1 MTEERIA
8 AAALEKTTVAERTT
22 YIEEACAGDRDLRR
36 RVEALLND
44 REPMG
49 RPVASAVGVE
59 DLGVTSAP
67 SGSPPGPVTAGP
79 PTQLV
84 AEVQGARIGPYRLL
98 REIGRGGMGAVY
110 VAEQEAPIR
119 RTVALKVIKPGMDTE
134 QVIAR
139 FEAERQA
146 LALMQHPNIARIL
159 DTGTT
164 EAGHPYFV
172 MELVPGVPITDYCDE
187 ARLGPC
193 DRLELFIL
201 VCQAIQHAHQKGIIH
216 RDIKPSNVLVTAVD
230 ERPVPRVIDFG
241 IAKALDQRLTER
253 TLYTQQG
260 AIVGTLEYMSPE
272 QAGMGGLDVDT
283 RSDIYSL
290 GVLLYELLTGTTPLG
305 RAKVRE
311 VSFGEVLRRIQEEEP
326 PRPSTRLSDSGT
338 DLAAIAARRNVEP
351 ARLTRLV
358 RGELDWI
365 VMKALEKD
373 RSRRY
378 ETAGG
383 LARDL
388 RRYLDG
394 DPVEAGPPSAA
405 YRLRTLARRHRAA
418 LATVGA
424 FALVL
429 VVASGVST
437 YLAIRARQAERA
449 ALKAEGEALA
459 NLTKAREEEA
469 KARRAASEARAVLG
483 FFQDKVL
490 AAGRPEGQDG
500 GLGKDTTIRA
510 AIDATEAGIAGG
522 FAAQPTVEASIRR
535 TIGQG
540 YRYLGN
546 SAGAIRQLERAR
558 TLQVA
563 ALGPDHP
570 ETLETSSNLAD
581 AYREAGR
588 AEDAIP
594 LHEQTLALR
603 RTRLGPDHPETL
615 VSMNNLA
622 DAYRQA
628 GRLADAVR
636 MFRESLALLRLKLGS
651 DHPDT
656 LICLD
661 NLGGALWESGRLAE
675 AVPLFQEAF
684 RGFEARLGPEH
695 PDTLVAMDSLGS
707 ASRDL
712 GRFDDAIALFQ
723 RALALRKAKLD
734 ADHPATLTT
743 MNNLG
748 GAYRAAGRVDEAIA
762 ILEQALAMQRP
773 KIGRDHPYT
782 LITASNLA
790 NAYQDAGRLD
800 DALALHRETLALRRA
815 KLGADH
821 PHTLLSLNNL
831 AGACLEAKRWAEA
844 EELLRACLGAR
855 QKRDPDDWWRCHTMS
870 QLGWALAGQGKHA
883 EAEPL
888 LIGGYEGLKDREA
901 RIPAPGRRNLAAAA
915 GRIVPFYEAW
925 GRADKA
931 AEWRAR
937 LKGSPAEPRRS
948 P

>member
-1 MTEERIA
+1 MTEESIV
-8 AAALEKTTVAERTT
+8 AAALEKATAVERTT
-22 YIEEACAGDRDLRR
+22 YLDATCAGDSDLRR
-36 RVEALLND
+36 RVEARLEAHGAPGD
-44 REPMG
+44 R
-49 RPVASAVGVE
+49 VGVE
-59 DLGVTSAP
+59 DLSVAATPREFP
-67 SGSPPGPVTAGP
+67 SSPAGQGSPTRPSLGGEAD
-79 PTQLV
+79 
-84 AEVQGARIGPYRLL
+84 RIGPYRII

-110 VAEQEAPIR
+110 LAEQEVPIR
-119 RTVALKVIKPGMDTE
+119 RQVALKVIKPGMDSE
-134 QVIAR
+134 LVIAR

-164 EAGHPYFV
+164 DAGRPYFV
-172 MELVPGVPITDYCDE
+172 MELVAGIPITEYCDE
-187 ARLGPC
+187 ARLDPRE
-193 DRLELFIL
+193 RLELFIP
-201 VCQAIQHAHQKGIIH
+201 VCQAVQHAHQKGIIH
-216 RDIKPSNVLVTAVD
+216 RDIKPSNVLVTVVD
-230 ERPVPRVIDFG
+230 DRPVPRVIDFG
-241 IAKALDQRLTER
+241 VAKALDQRLTER

-260 AIVGTLEYMSPE
+260 AIVGTPEYMSPE
-272 QAGMGGLDVDT
+272 QAGVGDVDVDT

-311 VSFGEVLRRIQEEEP
+311 LGLGEVLRRIQEEEP
-326 PRPSTRLSDSGT
+326 PRPSTRLSGPET
-338 DLAAIAARRNVEP
+338 DLSAIAASRGVEP

-388 RRYLDG
+388 RRHLDG

-405 YRLRTLARRHRAA
+405 YRLRKLARRHRAA

-449 ALKAEGEALA
+449 ALKAEGQALA
-459 NLTKAREEEA
+459 SLTKAREEEA

-490 AAGRPEGQDG
+490 AAGRPEGQEG

-510 AIDATEAGIAGG
+510 AIDAAEPGIAGG

-540 YRYLGN
+540 YRFLGN
-546 SAGAIRQLERAR
+546 TPGAVRQLERAR
-558 TLQVA
+558 MLQVA
-563 ALGPDHP
+563 ALGPDHT

-594 LHEQTLALR
+594 LHEQTLAFR

-628 GRLADAVR
+628 GRLDDAIR
-636 MFRESLALLRLKLGS
+636 MFRESLALLRVKLGS

-656 LICLD
+656 LICID

-675 AVPLFQEAF
+675 AVPLYQEAF
-684 RGFEARLGPEH
+684 RGFEARLGPDH
-695 PDTLVAMDSLGS
+695 PDTLVCMDSLGS

-712 GRFDDAIALFQ
+712 GRFDDAISLLQ
-723 RALALRKAKLD
+723 RALSRRRAKLD
-734 ADHPATLTT
+734 ADHPATLVT

-748 GAYRAAGRVDEAIA
+748 GAYRAAGRVADAIA
-762 ILEQALAMQRP
+762 ILEPALAMQGR
-773 KIGRDHPYT
+773 KIGRDHPHT
-782 LITASNLA
+782 LVTASNLA
-790 NAYQDAGRLD
+790 SAYQDAGRLD
-800 DALALHRETLALRRA
+800 EALSLHRQTLEFRRA

-855 QKRDPDDWWRCHTMS
+855 QKRDPDDWWRFHTMS
-870 QLGWALAGQGKHA
+870 QLGWALVGQEKHA

-901 RIPAPGRRNLAAAA
+901 RIPAPARRNLAAAA

-925 GRADKA
+925 GRADRAVK
-931 AEWRAR
+931 WRAR
-937 LKGSPAEPRRS
+937 LEGSSAESKSTP
-948 P
+948 